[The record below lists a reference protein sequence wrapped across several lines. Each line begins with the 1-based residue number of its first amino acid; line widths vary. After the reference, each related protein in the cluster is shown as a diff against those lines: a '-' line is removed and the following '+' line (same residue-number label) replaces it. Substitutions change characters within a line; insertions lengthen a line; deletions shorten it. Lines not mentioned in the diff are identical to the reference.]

1 SMMFNLFVFLFISDL
16 VSGNTVSQDD
26 RSSTVRE
33 GETVQLTCKYTTSFT
48 YYALAW
54 YKHAQEKPPLYLT
67 QRGYDDY
74 EHRATNLDRRFSTQL
89 KTSDKV
95 ITLAIAR
102 TKLDDSATYYCALF
116 DPQCCMRVLI

>member
-1 SMMFNLFVFLFISDL
+1 MLVLATDL

-26 RSSTVRE
+26 RSTTVRE

-48 YYALAW
+48 NYALAW

-67 QRGYDDY
+67 QRHQNDY

-89 KTSDKV
+89 KTRDKV
-95 ITLAIAR
+95 ITLTIAS

>member
-1 SMMFNLFVFLFISDL
+1 
-16 VSGNTVSQDD
+16 VSGNTVSQGD
-26 RSSTVRE
+26 RSRTVRE

-67 QRGYDDY
+67 QRRKDNSEY
-74 EHRATNLDRRFSTQL
+74 RATNLDRRFSTQL
-89 KTSDKV
+89 KTRDKM
-95 ITLAIAR
+95 ITLAIASA
-102 TKLDDSATYYCALF
+102 KLDESATYYCALF